1 MSNSSDGVSSSRFGT
16 SFNSKN
22 PLQSQ
27 NSTPQAPKKQYKNS
41 PAMDCCE
48 DEPDPDLMTLSI
60 SAVSISRQ
68 ELKSYDG
75 SNQGRLS
82 MVSEKSDEFLDEVDK
97 ENILEAPRELLENF
111 ENFENDEIENGDEV
125 ESIQSNDEDV
135 DVDEEVDFREDDED
149 LTDRPLLVEEVPE
162 DFGIGKLE
170 IRENDPESFD
180 SGRPESPKL
189 EENNEA
195 EIDNEPL

>member
-1 MSNSSDGVSSSRFGT
+1 M
-16 SFNSKN
+16 
-22 PLQSQ
+22 
-27 NSTPQAPKKQYKNS
+27 
-41 PAMDCCE
+41 
-48 DEPDPDLMTLSI
+48 
-60 SAVSISRQ
+60 
-68 ELKSYDG
+68 
-75 SNQGRLS
+75 
-82 MVSEKSDEFLDEVDK
+82 
-97 ENILEAPRELLENF
+97 
-111 ENFENDEIENGDEV
+111 
-125 ESIQSNDEDV
+125 

-195 EIDNEPL
+195 EIDDEPL

>member
-1 MSNSSDGVSSSRFGT
+1 MSNSSDGISSHRFGT
-16 SFNSKN
+16 SFNSKI
-22 PLQSQ
+22 PPQAQ
-27 NSTPQAPKKQYKNS
+27 ISTPQAQKKQYKNS
-41 PAMDCCE
+41 PAVDCCE

-75 SNQGRLS
+75 TTQGRLS

-97 ENILEAPRELLENF
+97 ENILEAPKELLENL
-111 ENFENDEIENGDEV
+111 ENFENDEIENPDEV
-125 ESIQSNDEDV
+125 ESIQSNDEDE
-135 DVDEEVDFREDDED
+135 DEDVDFREDDED
-149 LTDRPLLVEEVPE
+149 LTDRPLLVEEVQD
-162 DFGIGKLE
+162 DFGLEKLE

-189 EENNEA
+189 EENNQP
-195 EIDNEPL
+195 EIDDEPQ

>member
-1 MSNSSDGVSSSRFGT
+1 MSNSSDGVSSHRFGT

-97 ENILEAPRELLENF
+97 ENILEAPKELLENF
-111 ENFENDEIENGDEV
+111 ENFENDDRDEV
-125 ESIQSNDEDV
+125 ESIQSNDENV
-135 DVDEEVDFREDDED
+135 DADEDVDFREDDED
-149 LTDRPLLVEEVPE
+149 LTHRPLLVEEVPE
-162 DFGIGKLE
+162 DFGLGKLE

-189 EENNEA
+189 EESNEA
-195 EIDNEPL
+195 ENDDELQ